1 MWLTDEGPLE
11 KQAIPKGELFMGKG
25 NISLPHRRV
34 IWWLL
39 NVAHLVPYYDFI
51 IEVPIFGESGRAYT
65 VLPDVMLLTAH
76 PGGII
81 AGEIQGL
88 YYHGKTW
95 QGYHDQLRRQ
105 RLLKARF
112 NSLPVKAVVF
122 MWEDD
127 ICRSDQARDGVCE
140 AFMQGMEMGTV

>member
-39 NVAHLVPYYDFI
+39 NVARLEPYYDFL

-76 PGGII
+76 PGGIL
-81 AGEIQGL
+81 ALEIQGL
-88 YYHGKTW
+88 YYHGKQW
-95 QGYHDQLRRQ
+95 QRYHDQIRKE
-105 RLLKARF
+105 RLLKARIMG
-112 NSLPVKAVVF
+112 LPVKAVLF
-122 MWEDD
+122 LWEDD
-127 ICRSDQARDGVCE
+127 ICRSDQSRDRVCALATSGLE
-140 AFMQGMEMGTV
+140 LQV